1 MHQCKHNNTQSPE
14 SISSLITIGW
24 IERWRLVTRNFWMK
38 IMICRRIVWYCRTFT
53 IRQVL
58 FQSDNRVDGIQSR
71 EQSKEEKK
79 TLQNNSCDDSSNNKI
94 TNIRANSCR
103 YFKFINTV
111 DRWTTTVATT
121 NTYQF
126 VFSNRTTLQSFKA
139 GCCYCSHWRLEYFT
153 HYTRAYMRYDSQN
166 LIFLYIFCQ

>member
-1 MHQCKHNNTQSPE
+1 MKACDAEFLNENNDMPSNCLVL
-14 SISSLITIGW
+14 SNIYNSSSLISKWQQSWWHT
-24 IERWRLVTRNFWMK
+24 EQRAEQ
-38 IMICRRIVWYCRTFT
+38 RR
-53 IRQVL
+53 
-58 FQSDNRVDGIQSR
+58 
-71 EQSKEEKK
+71 KK